1 MRDEA
6 EYNPIRRIRATA
18 VPGAWCPVGEPE
30 SRARDRG
37 SFIVLRHSRV
47 RGALLGADPW
57 VVGPALSELR
67 LKGASA
73 PCPFERWV
81 SVCQGVF
88 KAGRPVGHGPATTST
103 GGRKSGVRG
112 TAEAPRPGAALPPW
126 RSGLHCPRRGHN
138 PPPGTNRSDTKRG
151 LTRPSQKGSIV
162 NPEPTYSQIGLPS
175 G

>member
-1 MRDEA
+1 MRDET

-30 SRARDRG
+30 SRADDPRG
-37 SFIVLRHSRV
+37 VGEAHVDGPEAPLCIVLRHSRV

-57 VVGPALSELR
+57 VVGPTPSELR

-88 KAGRPVGHGPATTST
+88 IAGRPVGHGPATTGT

-138 PPPGTNRSDTKRG
+138 PPPGTNRSDTK
-151 LTRPSQKGSIV
+151 
-162 NPEPTYSQIGLPS
+162 
-175 G
+175 